1 MGSIQGLNNTG
12 LSSWHDTAHQEPLSR
27 IQQFGG
33 VPEADG
39 DLDTTKPKGKTP
51 KAKAKSKA
59 KAKAKGKSRSS
70 KPSPKAKA
78 KAKAKAFAKSKAKK
92 EKVEESEVLV
102 TPKRAPPKGDAQ
114 EGGSRSKQSKKRTS
128 EGGTT
133 SKKDAK
139 EAPTKT
145 RASKGNAA
153 SFARR
158 NPPANERAKAEWEA
172 IRSAYRR
179 ELMYLRPQT
188 KHEDRVRNKDL

>member
-1 MGSIQGLNNTG
+1 MTLPTRSHFLVSNSLAVYRKLMAILTPPSQKERP
-12 LSSWHDTAHQEPLSR
+12 QRQKLSR
-27 IQQFGG
+27 RQRQRRR
-33 VPEADG
+33 VRAEVAN
-39 DLDTTKPKGKTP
+39 LHLKQKQ
-51 KAKAKSKA
+51 
-59 KAKAKGKSRSS
+59 
-70 KPSPKAKA
+70 

>member
-1 MGSIQGLNNTG
+1 MGSIQGLSNTG

-114 EGGSRSKQSKKRTS
+114 EGGSRSKPSKKRTS

-188 KHEDRVRNKDL
+188 KPEDRVRNKDL